1 MNLFTKKKKTDFKNK
16 FMVTKRVGA
25 GGINW
30 NTGIDTYILLYIKQ
44 ITNKDPLY
52 KERNSTQYS
61 NDLYGKI
68 T

>member
-1 MNLFTKKKKTDFKNK
+1 
-16 FMVTKRVGA
+16 MVTKRVGA

>member
-1 MNLFTKKKKTDFKNK
+1 MYKTKLWLSEGKD
-16 FMVTKRVGA
+16 

-30 NTGIDTYILLYIKQ
+30 EIDIDIYILLYIKQ